1 VKAALVPRVAAGRA
15 AEDYLLFM
23 HDAAFRAFSRV
34 ARRVSR
40 LPTLRKYGA
49 ALPWRRVVGLWPPS
63 PVGEVVLGGVDEVA
77 AALAREVASR
87 HECEDLGAH
96 VSLAVRRAAERLEPP
111 EWEPPRLE
119 GRRAVKLFRG
129 SPGAPGASPAL
140 SRIARRGR
148 VVAAGGGVVVR
159 AHGGLVMVSNGVDEH
174 LLVRP
179 GASDEEILRDIARHA
194 GDAEALLRLLEGGL
208 EVARAAAARGAEG
221 AAEAAEALARAA
233 ALARLLL

>member
-129 SPGAPGASPAL
+129 SPGASPAL